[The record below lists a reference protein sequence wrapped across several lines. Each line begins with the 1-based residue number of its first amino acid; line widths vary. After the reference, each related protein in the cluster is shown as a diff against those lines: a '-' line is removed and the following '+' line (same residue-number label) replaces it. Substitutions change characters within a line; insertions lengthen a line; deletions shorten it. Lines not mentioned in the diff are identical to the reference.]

1 MKKIY
6 FLFVVLLFVSCNKRT
21 GIEVVEGTAELIADI
36 PGTRLIVAGESLNPD
51 YVFEVGLDKKI
62 YLLENKSNTVI
73 DNPEEKYREILTEIK
88 KEFASNKKITKC
100 KKEQSMWIGKIGVNL
115 TVEGALTGKRGKI
128 LACYH
133 KGNKTLIEP
142 NYQVRTDLPLVE
154 VRIGEKYYEIVSFM
168 AYDKYVKRTLQ

>member
-6 FLFVVLLFVSCNKRT
+6 FIFILLLLISCGYRPGMDLVEET
-21 GIEVVEGTAELIADI
+21 TDGIALL
-36 PGTRLIVAGESLNPD
+36 PGTQLIVAGDSLNSDFILQVAPD
-51 YVFEVGLDKKI
+51 GSI
-62 YLLENKSNTVI
+62 IILENKSETVI
-73 DNPEEKYREILTEIK
+73 ENPEEKYREILTEIK

-115 TVEGALTGKRGKI
+115 TVEGAITGKKGKI

-154 VRIGEKYYEIVSFM
+154 VRIGEKHYEIVSFM
-168 AYDKYVKRTLQ
+168 AFDKYIKRTLQ